1 MLRGPASL
9 ENHLSRLLDR
19 HPRED
24 LVDNAVGRVPV
35 RRDAAIGLLALRNY
49 KGQATV
55 LTLVQRRLALF
66 ELSLLL
72 ELEPICLEE
81 FED

>member
-9 ENHLSRLLDR
+9 ENHLSRLFDR

-24 LVDNAVGRVPV
+24 LVDDAVRRVPV
-35 RRDAAIGLLALRNY
+35 RGDPAIGLLTLRDY
-49 KGQATV
+49 KCQRSV

-72 ELEPICLEE
+72 ELESIC
-81 FED
+81 F